1 MFETVLNSK
10 VKEKIADG
18 VMDKYIKENAPV
30 IVDPSNPQI
39 PGYIYDGKQITKPSD
54 ENFVPIKTNSMK
66 ISLYKQ
72 NLPKDILT
80 SVTSYLK
87 KKYSEK
93 FCKILCLSITGTSD
107 AGTGFEA
114 SIRGSDLA
122 SCLYI
127 WRPFNEDNSV
137 YLYINWEVIFYVY
150 EDSEDNS
157 NPQKMSDLTIDE
169 DGKYKSNS
177 KTKVEVKQKEGG
189 ESLITFSKD
198 ELENLVSSDIAEM
211 YLAVKSL
218 GKSDTYPVEVN
229 KSMYTNSDGSIDY
242 QKRASLMSNPYVTKT
257 PTVSPAVKEKVNQ
270 TKQQTTEMIKSKTE
284 EVKGEFNKMKG
295 ELGSLGQGAKDAA
308 KGAKEAAKGEI
319 IKMKEEYMNNL
330 SELGRVGEQLYSKA
344 KDFVQR
350 FSVDLPV
357 LSVVTTPTGP
367 GVAINAIK
375 VQLSNLRETASDMK
389 SLVDQT
395 ETLLSKLRFETLQS
409 VIPEIG
415 VVYSSIKNVIALAKT
430 AMSLV
435 GV

>member
-1 MFETVLNSK
+1 
-10 VKEKIADG
+10 
-18 VMDKYIKENAPV
+18 
-30 IVDPSNPQI
+30 
-39 PGYIYDGKQITKPSD
+39 
-54 ENFVPIKTNSMK
+54 
-66 ISLYKQ
+66 
-72 NLPKDILT
+72 
-80 SVTSYLK
+80 
-87 KKYSEK
+87 
-93 FCKILCLSITGTSD
+93 
-107 AGTGFEA
+107 
-114 SIRGSDLA
+114 
-122 SCLYI
+122 
-127 WRPFNEDNSV
+127 
-137 YLYINWEVIFYVY
+137 
-150 EDSEDNS
+150 
-157 NPQKMSDLTIDE
+157 
-169 DGKYKSNS
+169 
-177 KTKVEVKQKEGG
+177 
-189 ESLITFSKD
+189 
-198 ELENLVSSDIAEM
+198 
-211 YLAVKSL
+211 
-218 GKSDTYPVEVN
+218 
-229 KSMYTNSDGSIDY
+229 
-242 QKRASLMSNPYVTKT
+242 
-257 PTVSPAVKEKVNQ
+257 
-270 TKQQTTEMIKSKTE
+270 
-284 EVKGEFNKMKG
+284 MKG
-295 ELGSLGQGAKDAA
+295 ELSSLGQGAKDAA

>member
-18 VMDKYIKENAPV
+18 VIDKYIKENAPV
-30 IVDPSNPQI
+30 IVDPSLPQI
-39 PGYIYDGKQITKPSD
+39 PGYVYDGKQIMKPSD
-54 ENFVPIKTNSMK
+54 ENFVPITTNSMR

-72 NLPKDILT
+72 NLPKDVLI
-80 SVTSYLK
+80 SVTSFLK

-114 SIRGSDLA
+114 SLRGSDLA
-122 SCLYI
+122 NCLYI
-127 WRPFNEDNSV
+127 EYPFKEDNSI
-137 YLYINWEVIFYVY
+137 YLYINWEVIFYTY
-150 EDSEDNS
+150 EDAKNDSD
-157 NPQKMSDLTIDE
+157 PQKMSDLTLDA

-177 KTKVEVKQKEGG
+177 ETKVEIKQKEEG
-189 ESLITFSKD
+189 ESLVTFSRSD
-198 ELENLVSSDIAEM
+198 LENLVSSDIAEM
-211 YLAVKSL
+211 YLAIKSL
-218 GKSDTYPVEVN
+218 GKSDTYPSV
-229 KSMYTNSDGSIDY
+229 SGSSI
-242 QKRASLMSNPYVTKT
+242 TKF

-270 TKQQTTEMIKSKTE
+270 TKQQTTEMIKNKTE
-284 EVKGEFNKMKG
+284 EVKKEFSKMKG
-295 ELGSLGQGAKDAA
+295 ELSSAGQNAKDAA
-308 KGAKEAAKGEI
+308 KGEVT
-319 IKMKEEYMNNL
+319 KMKEEYMNNL

>member
-18 VMDKYIKENAPV
+18 VIDKYIKENAPV
-30 IVDPSNPQI
+30 IVDPSLPQI
-39 PGYIYDGKQITKPSD
+39 PGYVYDGKQVMKPSD
-54 ENFVPIKTNSMK
+54 ENFVPITTNSMR

-72 NLPKDILT
+72 NLPKDVLI
-80 SVTSYLK
+80 SVTSFLK

-114 SIRGSDLA
+114 SLRGSDLA
-122 SCLYI
+122 NCLYI
-127 WRPFNEDNSV
+127 EYPFKEDNSI
-137 YLYINWEVIFYVY
+137 YLYINWEVIFYTY
-150 EDSEDNS
+150 EDAKNDSD
-157 NPQKMSDLTIDE
+157 PQKMSDLTLDA

-177 KTKVEVKQKEGG
+177 ETKVKIKQREEG
-189 ESLITFSKD
+189 ESLVTFSKSD
-198 ELENLVSSDIAEM
+198 LENLVSSDIAEM
-211 YLAVKSL
+211 YLAIKSL
-218 GKSDTYPVEVN
+218 GKSDTYPLV
-229 KSMYTNSDGSIDY
+229 SGSSI
-242 QKRASLMSNPYVTKT
+242 TKF

-270 TKQQTTEMIKSKTE
+270 TKQQTTEMIKNKTE
-284 EVKGEFNKMKG
+284 EVKKEFSKMKG
-295 ELGSLGQGAKDAA
+295 ELSSSGQNAKDT
-308 KGAKEAAKGEI
+308 AKGEVM
-319 IKMKEEYMNNL
+319 KMKEEYMSNL
-330 SELGRVGEQLYSKA
+330 SELGRVSEQLYSKA

-350 FSVDLPV
+350 FSVDLPI

-389 SLVDQT
+389 SLVYQT
-395 ETLLSKLRFETLQS
+395 EGLLSKLKFESLQS

-415 VVYSSIKNVIALAKT
+415 AVYSSVKSVIALAKT
-430 AMSLV
+430 AISLV